1 MTAKRRKE
9 FEGRPLRL
17 VEPGTSRKAG
27 EGFARK
33 LVSFLSG
40 PVSKGARQARELGA
54 PAALYA
60 RLLAAAQI
68 SYLQW
73 SNSPLG
79 IRSFVPAQAIQL

>member
-1 MTAKRRKE
+1 MTAKGRKE

-17 VEPGTSRKAG
+17 VEPGASRKAG
-27 EGFARK
+27 EGFARQ
-33 LVSFLSG
+33 LVSFFSD
-40 PVSKGARQARELGA
+40 PVSKGARLARGLGA
-54 PAALYA
+54 PPALYA

-79 IRSFVPAQAIQL
+79 IRSFVPAQAIRL